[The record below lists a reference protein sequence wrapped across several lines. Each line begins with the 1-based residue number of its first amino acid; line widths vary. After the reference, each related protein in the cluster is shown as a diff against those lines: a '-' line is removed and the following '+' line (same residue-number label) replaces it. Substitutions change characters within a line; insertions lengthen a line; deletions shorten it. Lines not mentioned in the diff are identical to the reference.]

1 MAEAGSA
8 GREPSPARSAH
19 DPHPARHRADDPSA
33 RDLPR
38 LRGDLEGADDAAHP
52 ADVRDELHPRNRDR
66 RRDRRPRLRGR
77 RRDEDD
83 RFRRD
88 GARDRERR
96 RRLVRHRPDARDVQA
111 ATRRPGEIGVS
122 PMISDP
128 NVVGLLY
135 LVAIICFILA
145 LRFLSS
151 PKNARRGNWIGG
163 VGMLVAIGT
172 TLALDGIGN
181 WGLIAAGAAIG
192 AVIGLVGARTVKM
205 TAMPQM
211 VALFNGVGGGA
222 AALIA
227 FSEFH
232 VAGGDVSSDEVV
244 SIVLSSLI
252 GSVSFSG
259 SLVAFAKLQELL
271 SGRPIVFRG
280 QNIVNTA
287 ILLGAA
293 GLGVAL
299 VAGVDEQWAL
309 VALIV
314 LALVFGVMFVLPIG
328 GADMPVVIS
337 LLNAFTGLAA
347 SATGF
352 VLDSTV
358 LIVAGML
365 VGASGT
371 LLTLMMAKAMNRSVS
386 NVLFGAF
393 GQVRTGPA
401 SERVDDG
408 RTVRATTPEDVAVQ
422 LSFARKVVVVPGYGM
437 AVAQAQHDVRQLAE
451 VLEERGVDVAYAIH
465 PVAGRMP
472 GHMNVLLA
480 EANVPYDQLKE
491 MDEIN
496 PEFAQT
502 DVALVIGA
510 NDVTNPA
517 ARDQTSSPIYGMPIL
532 DVDKAASVIVMKRS
546 MNPGFAGID
555 NELYLDPRTTMLF
568 GDAKDSVVKLIGAV
582 KAQ

>member
-1 MAEAGSA
+1 
-8 GREPSPARSAH
+8 
-19 DPHPARHRADDPSA
+19 
-33 RDLPR
+33 
-38 LRGDLEGADDAAHP
+38 
-52 ADVRDELHPRNRDR
+52 V
-66 RRDRRPRLRGR
+66 
-77 RRDEDD
+77 
-83 RFRRD
+83 
-88 GARDRERR
+88 
-96 RRLVRHRPDARDVQA
+96 
-111 ATRRPGEIGVS
+111 
-122 PMISDP
+122 ISDP
-128 NVVGLLY
+128 DVIGLLY
-135 LVAIICFILA
+135 LVAIICFIVA

-151 PKNARRGNWIGG
+151 PKHARKGNWVGG

-172 TLALDGIGN
+172 TLALEGIGN
-181 WGLIAAGAAIG
+181 WVLIGAGAAIG
-192 AVIGLVGARTVKM
+192 SVVGVVGARTVKM

-222 AALIA
+222 ASLVALA
-227 FSEFH
+227 EFH
-232 VAGGDVSSDEVV
+232 VASGDLVSDETV
-244 SIVLSSLI
+244 SIVLSALI
-252 GSVSFSG
+252 GSISFSG
-259 SLVAFAKLQELL
+259 SLVAFAKLQELV

-280 QNIVNTA
+280 QNVVNTA
-287 ILLGAA
+287 VLLGAA
-293 GLGVAL
+293 GLGAAL
-299 VAGVDEQWAL
+299 VAGLEEQWAL
-309 VALIV
+309 VALIL

-352 VLDSTV
+352 VLNSTV

-371 LLTLMMAKAMNRSVS
+371 FLTLLMAKAMNRSIT

-393 GQVRTGPA
+393 GQVQAGTGGPR
-401 SERVDDG
+401 EDDG

-422 LSFARKVVVVPGYGM
+422 LSFARKVIIVPGYGM

-451 VLEERGVDVAYAIH
+451 LLENRGIDVVYAIH

-517 ARDQTSSPIYGMPIL
+517 ARSDTSSPIYGMPIL
-532 DVDKAASVIVMKRS
+532 DVDKAASVIVLKRS

-568 GDAKDSVVKLIGAV
+568 GDAKDSVAKLIAAV
-582 KAQ
+582 KSQ

>member
-1 MAEAGSA
+1 
-8 GREPSPARSAH
+8 
-19 DPHPARHRADDPSA
+19 
-33 RDLPR
+33 
-38 LRGDLEGADDAAHP
+38 
-52 ADVRDELHPRNRDR
+52 
-66 RRDRRPRLRGR
+66 
-77 RRDEDD
+77 
-83 RFRRD
+83 
-88 GARDRERR
+88 
-96 RRLVRHRPDARDVQA
+96 
-111 ATRRPGEIGVS
+111 
-122 PMISDP
+122 MISDP
-128 NVVGLLY
+128 DVIGLFY
-135 LVAIICFILA
+135 LVAIVCFILA

-151 PKNARRGNWIGG
+151 PKHARRGNWVGG
-163 VGMLVAIGT
+163 LGMLVAIGT
-172 TLALDGIGN
+172 KLALEGIGN
-181 WGLIAAGAAIG
+181 WGLLAVAAAIG
-192 AVIGLVGARTVKM
+192 TAAGLIGARTVKM

-232 VAGGDVSSDEVV
+232 VAQGDVGSDEIV

-252 GSVSFSG
+252 GSVSFAG
-259 SLVAFAKLQELL
+259 SMVAFAKLQELV

-280 QNIVNTA
+280 QNVVDSA
-287 ILLGAA
+287 ILLGAVA
-293 GLGVAL
+293 LGIAL
-299 VAGVDEQWAL
+299 VAGLDEQWAL
-309 VALIV
+309 AALIV
-314 LALVFGVMFVLPIG
+314 LALLFGVMFVLPIG

-371 LLTLMMAKAMNRSVS
+371 FLTLMMARAMNRSVA

-393 GQVRTGPA
+393 GQVQAGPA
-401 SERVDDG
+401 GERTDDG
-408 RTVRATTPEDVAVQ
+408 RTVRATTPDDVAVQ

-517 ARDQTSSPIYGMPIL
+517 ARSEPSSPIYGMPIL

>member
-1 MAEAGSA
+1 V
-8 GREPSPARSAH
+8 P
-19 DPHPARHRADDPSA
+19 
-33 RDLPR
+33 L
-38 LRGDLEGADDAAHP
+38 LL
-52 ADVRDELHPRNRDR
+52 
-66 RRDRRPRLRGR
+66 
-77 RRDEDD
+77 
-83 RFRRD
+83 
-88 GARDRERR
+88 
-96 RRLVRHRPDARDVQA
+96 
-111 ATRRPGEIGVS
+111 
-122 PMISDP
+122 ISDP
-128 NVVGLLY
+128 DVVGLLY
-135 LVAIICFILA
+135 LVAIICFIVA

-151 PKNARRGNWIGG
+151 PKHARRGNWVGG
-163 VGMLVAIGT
+163 VGMLVAIAT
-172 TLALDGIGN
+172 TLSLDGIGN
-181 WGLIAAGAAIG
+181 WGLMIGGAAIG

-232 VAGGDVSSDEVV
+232 VAGGKVSEDEIV

-252 GSVSFSG
+252 GSVSFAG
-259 SLVAFAKLQELL
+259 SMVAFAKLQELV

-280 QNIVNTA
+280 QNVIDSA

-293 GLGVAL
+293 GLGIAL
-299 VAGVDEQWAL
+299 VAGVEAQWVL
-309 VALIV
+309 VALIA
-314 LALVFGVMFVLPIG
+314 LALLFGVMFVLPIG

-371 LLTLMMAKAMNRSVS
+371 LLTLKMATAMNRSVA

-393 GQVRTGPA
+393 GQVQAGPA
-401 SERVDDG
+401 GAREDDG

-451 VLEERGVDVAYAIH
+451 LLEERGVDVAYAIH

-496 PEFAQT
+496 PEFPQT

-517 ARDQTSSPIYGMPIL
+517 ARSDRSSPIYGMPIL
-532 DVDKAASVIVMKRS
+532 DVDKAASVVVMKRS